1 MDDIKIVPRVSIPK
15 VGMQSVRMPIVGN
28 NMDSAIMS
36 IFKDLKSHMIGWYDV
51 KRQGCTNES
60 LTANPVLEDLSDG
73 QYVFD
78 FNEYTIGKI
87 HIINSRVIKGGSV
100 RIPYNEMTHDIEPFN
115 IRVDNITEGNIF
127 YYYRN
132 SEGTEL
138 KFTINANG
146 LYTVPKC
153 FNVEGTGFGTGF
165 TFSGTN
171 EGITITMLP
180 TKHPLELRNF
190 VFGGLSG
197 MGTEKYPNSLV
208 FNGTTPTWVYDRSNF
223 KFASAIYGEW
233 INNNIAHVIKGTNST
248 GTYFLS
254 KQVIGQKG
262 EILNVNIPSFKVRVK
277 GINGIYIRF
286 NYNECNGHSCTWN
299 KEYVRIDEDSTIIF
313 PAISSNINPYDEEST
328 PFYRFDCT
336 MGDKDSGPVSDTP
349 VDITIEF
356 LPNYPA
362 PTTRMYGA
370 IPSLTQGAKCMMM
383 DFVPIN
389 EKSTVL
395 SQGCCYY
402 SQIAIDVKNYS
413 IYSFNDIYDNFDKE
427 TAYNGRNSNGT
438 FINCVKNDKRITALS
453 LFQKRQVV
461 GVNTQNPANTYPVIG
476 TSNTLNHN
484 AQMALNSLLLF
495 DKELTEEEM
504 KVVMDRIMKY
514 KNVDGIDMLSA
525 PDKIGFT
532 VGEYDG
538 GGDIWEID

>member
-60 LTANPVLEDLSDG
+60 LTANPVLEDLS
-73 QYVFD
+73 
-78 FNEYTIGKI
+78 
-87 HIINSRVIKGGSV
+87 
-100 RIPYNEMTHDIEPFN
+100 
-115 IRVDNITEGNIF
+115 GN
-127 YYYRN
+127 N
-132 SEGTEL
+132 
-138 KFTINANG
+138 
-146 LYTVPKC
+146 
-153 FNVEGTGFGTGF
+153 
-165 TFSGTN
+165 
-171 EGITITMLP
+171 
-180 TKHPLELRNF
+180 HPLELRNF

-208 FNGTTPTWVYDRSNF
+208 FNGTTPSWVYDRSNF

-286 NYNECNGHSCTWN
+286 NYNECNGHSCTWS
-299 KEYVRIDEDSTIIF
+299 KKYVRIDEDSTIIF

-383 DFVPIN
+383 DVTPLNYDGIN
-389 EKSTVL
+389 IL
-395 SQGCCYY
+395 Y
-402 SQIAIDVKNYS
+402 SQDSVHNTANTINYFIMKSNLS
-413 IYSFNDIYDNFDKE
+413 IMAYSE
-427 TAYNGRNSNGT
+427 RNRNGT
-438 FINCVKNDKRITALS
+438 YINGTKNRNFKVLDLVNIE
-453 LFQKRQVV
+453 QVIS
-461 GVNTQNPANTYPVIG
+461 VNTDNIFDTVISVG
-476 TSNTLNHN
+476 GSYTGYSN
-484 AQMALNSLLLF
+484 AVMALNSLLLF
-495 DKELTEEEM
+495 NKELTEEEM

-514 KNVDGIDMLSA
+514 RNVDGIDMFSA

-532 VGEYDG
+532 VGEMTG

>member
-60 LTANPVLEDLSDG
+60 LADNPVLEDLSDG

-78 FNEYTIGKI
+78 FNEYTNGKSNVV
-87 HIINSRVIKGGSV
+87 NSRVIKGDCG
-100 RIPYNEMTHDIEPFN
+100 IPYDKMTSDIESFN
-115 IRVDNITEGNIF
+115 IAIKGLSIGRII
-127 YYYRN
+127 YKYR
-132 SEGTEL
+132 SSDGTE
-138 KFTINANG
+138 KNAVYNSDG
-146 LYTVPKC
+146 VYTVPKC
-153 FNVEGTGFGTGF
+153 FKIEGTGSINS
-165 TFSGTN
+165 FSFNNVNDGV
-171 EGITITMLP
+171 TITMLP
-180 TKHPLELRNF
+180 TKHPLELKNF

-197 MGTEKYPNSLV
+197 MGTEKYPDSLV
-208 FNGTTPTWVYDRSNF
+208 FNGTNPTWVYDRDSFTSGDTSSHEWLSNC
-223 KFASAIYGEW
+223 KLH
-233 INNNIAHVIKGTNST
+233 INKSV
-248 GTYFLS
+248 FL
-254 KQVIGQKG
+254 
-262 EILNVNIPSFKVRVK
+262 ILNKIESNIGENLNIKNPSYKIRISGLPDGFRIRKYNTFYDK
-277 GINGIYIRF
+277 DGWKYAQNSSFYTNGTHI
-286 NYNECNGHSCTWN
+286 
-299 KEYVRIDEDSTIIF
+299 
-313 PAISSNINPYDEEST
+313 ISSYSKELIADENNVCRFYTYYALYDENSEI
-328 PFYRFDCT
+328 
-336 MGDKDSGPVSDTP
+336 KDEYP

-362 PTTRMYGA
+362 PTTKMYGV

-389 EKSTVL
+389 EKSTVE

-402 SQIAIDVKNYS
+402 SQRVISVDSVNYG
-413 IYSFNDIYDNFDKE
+413 IYSYNDTYSNFDKE

-438 FINCVKNDKRITALS
+438 FINCVKNNKRITALS
-453 LFQKRQVV
+453 LFQKQQVV
-461 GVNTQNPANTYPVIG
+461 GVNTQNPANTHPVICASE
-476 TSNTLNHN
+476 TFKNS
-484 AQMALNSLLLF
+484 AQMALNSQLLF

-538 GGDIWEID
+538 GGG

>member
-1 MDDIKIVPRVSIPK
+1 MDDIKIVPRVNIPK

-28 NMDSAIMS
+28 KMDSAIMS

-60 LTANPVLEDLSDG
+60 LTANPVLEDLS
-73 QYVFD
+73 
-78 FNEYTIGKI
+78 
-87 HIINSRVIKGGSV
+87 
-100 RIPYNEMTHDIEPFN
+100 
-115 IRVDNITEGNIF
+115 GN
-127 YYYRN
+127 N
-132 SEGTEL
+132 
-138 KFTINANG
+138 
-146 LYTVPKC
+146 
-153 FNVEGTGFGTGF
+153 
-165 TFSGTN
+165 
-171 EGITITMLP
+171 
-180 TKHPLELRNF
+180 HPLELRNF

-208 FNGTTPTWVYDRSNF
+208 FNGTTPSWVYDRSNITVINSDYCRF
-223 KFASAIYGEW
+223 EDNKTLKITQYHKSNDFIYAHSVIH
-233 INNNIAHVIKGTNST
+233 INNTTESLTVNLPRYIVRISGLKSNQTIKLTRYLSNSNGVSYQT
-248 GTYFLS
+248 INDSMSNGTYL
-254 KQVIGQKG
+254 
-262 EILNVNIPSFKVRVK
+262 IPAYKETFYP
-277 GINGIYIRF
+277 NNQNTIRF
-286 NYNECNGHSCTWN
+286 NDFRVQLYINDIEG
-299 KEYVRIDEDSTIIF
+299 D
-313 PAISSNINPYDEEST
+313 AIQEN
-328 PFYRFDCT
+328 
-336 MGDKDSGPVSDTP
+336 P

-362 PTTRMYGA
+362 PTTKMYGA

-389 EKSTVL
+389 EKSTVA

-402 SQIAIDVKNYS
+402 SQRVIDVKNYS

-438 FINCVKNDKRITALS
+438 FINCVKNNKRITALS

-476 TSNTLNHN
+476 ISNTLNHN

-538 GGDIWEID
+538 GGDIWEMD

>member
-383 DFVPIN
+383 DVTPLNYDGIN
-389 EKSTVL
+389 IL
-395 SQGCCYY
+395 Y
-402 SQIAIDVKNYS
+402 SQDSVHNTTNTINYFIMKS
-413 IYSFNDIYDNFDKE
+413 NLSYM
-427 TAYNGRNSNGT
+427 AYNERNRNGT
-438 FINCVKNDKRITALS
+438 YINGTKNNNFKVLDLVNIE
-453 LFQKRQVV
+453 QVI
-461 GVNTQNPANTYPVIG
+461 GVNTNNIFDTVISVG
-476 TSNTLNHN
+476 GSYNGYSNSI
-484 AQMALNSLLLF
+484 MALNSLILF

-532 VGEYDG
+532 VV
-538 GGDIWEID
+538 